1 MYSLGFLG
9 AGQMGSA
16 IIGGLKERSADTK
29 CLFFDLDQSR
39 ATAVAQRY
47 AAAAETSIGAVLRR
61 ADATVI
67 AVKPQVYPSIAG
79 EIAAGYQEGTLL
91 LSIMAGVTLATL
103 SETLPQNAKVIR
115 LMPNTAMAVGA
126 GVCLLAANEN
136 VTEAEKEQISS
147 VFSLLGLVKEISEKN
162 MNGAMAISGSGPA
175 FFYTMAEA
183 MMLGGIETGLPKEL
197 ALALTAQT
205 MLGAAKMIQETGK
218 SASVLRDQVLSPAG
232 TTIEGVRVLEAGGFR
247 SDVMEAVTAACRR
260 GEEMGKGK
268 GEQA

>member
-16 IIGGLKERSADTK
+16 IMGGLKERSADTK

-39 ATAVAQRY
+39 AAAVVQSC
-47 AAAAETSIGAVLRR
+47 AAEAKPSIADVLCQ

-67 AVKPQVYPSIAG
+67 AVKPQVYPSIAR
-79 EIAAGYQEGTLL
+79 EITAAYREGSLV

-103 SETLPQNAKVIR
+103 GETLPPKAKVIR

-136 VTEAEKEQISS
+136 VTAEEKERITAILSR
-147 VFSLLGLVKEISEKN
+147 LGLVKEIPEKQ
-162 MNGAMAISGSGPA
+162 MNGAMALAGSGPA
-175 FFYTMAEA
+175 FFYTMAEG

-197 ALALTAQT
+197 ALTLTAQT
-205 MLGAAKMIQETGK
+205 MLGAAKMLQETEE
-218 SASVLRDQVLSPAG
+218 SAAVLRDQVLSPAG
-232 TTIEGVRVLEAGGFR
+232 ATMAGLRVLEAGGFR
-247 SDVMEAVTAACRR
+247 SDVIEAVAAACRR

-268 GEQA
+268 GGQA